1 MLKPKKDVKI
11 SKKELKE
18 DKFVLAVFKAK
29 DFLEAHAKE
38 IMYGVI
44 AVVAVVLIVS
54 FYNSSRKKAEES
66 ANVMLSEAQ
75 VLLSQGQED
84 DGIARL
90 NDLADRYEGT
100 DAAGYATFLLAKH
113 YLDKGDTVKA
123 KSFFKKYIDDY
134 GNDKMLLQAAM
145 VGYADCLV
153 MEKNY
158 EEAARYYERAARIN
172 PDFPEVPAYIFSAAM
187 AYKQAGNVDKARK
200 LFKEIVEKYER
211 SPYKAQSEIFLKYL
225 EMKVS

>member
-18 DKFVLAVFKAK
+18 DKFVLAVFRAK

-38 IMYGVI
+38 IMYGIVAI
-44 AVVAVVLIVS
+44 VAVVLIVS

-134 GNDKMLLQAAM
+134 GSDNLLLQAAM

-158 EEAARYYERAARIN
+158 KEAARYYERAARIN

-187 AYKQAGNVDKARK
+187 AYKQAGDVDKARK

-225 EMKVS
+225 ELKVS